1 MFFKNQKSCRTNLSG
16 FAVFITFLITLFLAN
31 PAQAATIAVTDMLD
45 ANSGVAS
52 CTLRDAITAVNSAG
66 VTLANCVNSGVA
78 FGTSDTITVPAG
90 TYTITGA
97 TADDANLSGDLDI
110 SKPVIITGVGQ
121 ASTIIDGGGIDRV
134 FHASSTAA
142 AVTFNGVTIQ
152 NGFTL
157 NGHGCGIYTF
167 GATTATLTNSTVFGN
182 NGGGI
187 GGGIYSGGDVTL
199 TGSTV
204 SNNIVVLIGGGVYTE
219 AKLTMTNSTVS
230 GNTANASTGG
240 IYATGFVK
248 MTNSNVSNNMSP
260 TGVVGG
266 VRSVSGLAMTDSTV
280 SGNTASS
287 AFGGINNAG
296 VLTMTNS
303 TVSGNRASSY
313 AGIYSGGPI
322 TMTNSTVSNNSATG
336 TNGGITADGSVT
348 LINSTIYGNSA
359 GGLYGGLYLYDAG
372 PLYYTLTTGN
382 SIIANNTGGD
392 CSTSVMTT
400 YISNGYNIDS
410 DGSCGLV
417 GIGDQPNTTVAALN
431 LAALAN
437 NGGPTMTHEL
447 LVGSSAIDAGS
458 CVNATDQRGTTRPQG
473 VTCDI
478 GAYELEAS
486 SVTVTVSGVGSVA
499 GGNAID
505 CPAVLCSENYTAGT
519 VVTLIAVA
527 SSGETFTGWGGACAA
542 SGTATTCTFT
552 KTSVAQTVSA
562 SFGGLGCTDP
572 AANNYNPNATVDDG
586 SCTYGSSGGGGG
598 GSSGSGNQPPTA
610 GRHGDKWL
618 HYPDNGDNVE
628 PDTRFVWSE
637 LFDPD
642 GDTIN
647 YDLFICLNGD
657 FANCTPI
664 PVTPS
669 YRTIAAAGF
678 GMTGALVIGFCFVGG
693 VRTFRGRALL
703 IVALLVAGLT
713 LSHCGGSSGSDE
725 SSTDGNRFSCD
736 GEDGYS
742 VCYDSKG
749 LATGD
754 YKWRVT
760 ASDGK
765 GATNTSET
773 RSFTVK

>member
-1 MFFKNQKSCRTNLSG
+1 MTAFDQKSCRTNLSG
-16 FAVFITFLITLFLAN
+16 FAIFITLQIALFMAN
-31 PAQAATIAVTDMLD
+31 PAHAATIAVTDMLD
-45 ANSGVAS
+45 ANSGAGS

-66 VTLANCVNSGVA
+66 VTPAGCVNSGGA
-78 FGTSDTITVPAG
+78 FGATDAITVPIG

-110 SKPVIITGVGQ
+110 SKPVIITGAGQ
-121 ASTIIDGGGIDRV
+121 TSTIIDGGGIDRV
-134 FHASSTAA
+134 FHASATAA
-142 AVTFNGVTIQ
+142 AVAFNGVTIR

-167 GATTATLTNSTVFGN
+167 GATTATLTNSTVSGN

-187 GGGIYSGGDVTL
+187 GGGIYSGGDLTL

-204 SNNIVVLIGGGVYTE
+204 SNNNAVLIGGGIYTE

-230 GNTANASTGG
+230 NNTANTSTGG
-240 IYATGFVK
+240 IYSTGLLTI
-248 MTNSNVSNNMSP
+248 TNSTISNNQSP

-266 VRSVSGLAMTDSTV
+266 VSSVSGLAMTDSTV

-296 VLTMTNS
+296 VLTMNNS

-322 TMTNSTVSNNSATG
+322 TMTNSTVSNNSATSTSG
-336 TNGGITADGSVT
+336 AITADGSVT
-348 LINSTIYGNSA
+348 LTNSTIYGNSA
-359 GGLYGGLYLYDAG
+359 GTLSGGVNISGAG
-372 PLYYTLTTGN
+372 PLVYSLTTSN
-382 SIIANNTGGD
+382 SIIANNTGID
-392 CSTSVMTT
+392 CSVLGVTV
-400 YISNGYNIDS
+400 ISNGYNIDS
-410 DGSCGLV
+410 DGSCGLL
-417 GIGDQPNTTVAALN
+417 GIGDQPNTAVATLN

-437 NGGPTMTHEL
+437 NGGPTMTHAL
-447 LVGSSAIDAGS
+447 LVGSPAIDAGT

-478 GAYELEAS
+478 GAYEMDAS
-486 SVTVTVSGVGSVA
+486 PVTVTVSGVGSVT

-505 CPAVLCSENYTAGT
+505 CPAILCSESYAAGT
-519 VVTLIAVA
+519 VVTLTAVA
-527 SSGETFTGWGGACAA
+527 SSGETFTGWGGACSA

-572 AANNYNPNATVDDG
+572 AANNYNPNATIDDG
-586 SCTYGSSGGGGG
+586 SCTYGSGGG
-598 GSSGSGNQPPTA
+598 GSSGGGTVGNQPPTA

-618 HYPDNGDNVE
+618 HYPDNGDAVG
-628 PDTRFVWSE
+628 PDTKFVWHE
-637 LFDPD
+637 LSDPE
-642 GDTIN
+642 GDAVL
-647 YDLFICLNGD
+647 YDLYICENGD
-657 FANCTPI
+657 FVNCTPI

-669 YRTIAAAGF
+669 YRTVATVGF

-693 VRTFRGRALL
+693 VRTFRGRLFL
-703 IVALLVAGLT
+703 TVALLVAGLT
-713 LSHCGGSSGSDE
+713 LSHCGNSSSSDGSSNDSG
-725 SSTDGNRFSCD
+725 RFSCD
-736 GEDGYS
+736 GEDAFA
-742 VCYDSKG
+742 VCYDAKG
-749 LATGD
+749 LAAGD

-760 ASDGK
+760 ASDSK
-765 GATNTSET
+765 GATATSET